1 VTSNLRERNKKK
13 PYQKPNLRVYGDVR
27 ALTQTTPSGKGSAD
41 ARGKGAHKT

>member
-27 ALTQTTPSGKGSAD
+27 ALTQTSPSGKGNRD
-41 ARGKGAHKT
+41 AVGKGAHKT